1 MIQFLLYIFQV
12 KNKYTDDEVTVYAA
26 QTSFFIILSAIP
38 FIMVLLTVIQ
48 MIPSVSKADLL
59 SLLVSIMPQML
70 QSMVVQV
77 VDDLFTKSPG
87 KILSITALA
96 ALWSASKGMLSM
108 CKGLNRIY
116 ECPEKRGYLVSRLI
130 CTVYTFIFMVACVMS
145 LVLLVFGTS
154 LQHLIEKKIPI
165 LGAVTTYLIS
175 FRTLLSLGIL
185 TAIFMGFY
193 TFIPARK
200 QKARFQ
206 LPGAVFSTVCWIV
219 FSFAF
224 SIYFNNFSNYS
235 YMYGS
240 LTAIVLLMLW
250 IYFCICILFLGAEI
264 NFFYEKFAAGKS
276 KRHWERNSP

>member
-1 MIQFLLYIFQV
+1 MIIQFLLYAFQL
-12 KNKYTDDEVTVYAA
+12 KEKYTDDEVSVYAA
-26 QTSFFIILSAIP
+26 QTSFFIVLSAIP
-38 FIMVLLTVIQ
+38 FIMVLLTAIQ
-48 MIPSVSKADLL
+48 MIPTVSKADLL
-59 SLLVSIMPQML
+59 SLLVSLMPQML
-70 QSMVVQV
+70 KAAVVRV

-87 KILSITALA
+87 KILSITAMA

-116 ECPEKRGYLVSRLI
+116 GCQEKRGYLISRLI
-130 CTVYTFIFMVACVMS
+130 CTIYTFIFMVACVMS

-154 LQHLIEKKIPI
+154 LQNLIERKIPL

-175 FRTLLSLGIL
+175 FRALLAITIL
-185 TAIFMGFY
+185 TLIFMGFY

-206 LPGAVFSTVCWIV
+206 LPGAVFSTLCWIG
-219 FSFAF
+219 FSFVF
-224 SIYFNNFSNYS
+224 SIYFNHFSNFS

-250 IYFCICILFLGAEI
+250 IYFCICILFFGAEI
-264 NFFYEKFAAGKS
+264 NFFYEQWKT
-276 KRHWERNSP
+276 RNGEQ

>member
-1 MIQFLLYIFQV
+1 ML
-12 KNKYTDDEVTVYAA
+12 KAA
-26 QTSFFIILSAIP
+26 
-38 FIMVLLTVIQ
+38 
-48 MIPSVSKADLL
+48 
-59 SLLVSIMPQML
+59 
-70 QSMVVQV
+70 VVRV

-108 CKGLNRIY
+108 CRGLNRIY
-116 ECPEKRGYLVSRLI
+116 HCQEKRGYLLSRLI

-145 LVLLVFGTS
+145 LILLVFGS
-154 LQHLIEKKIPI
+154 ALQNFIVRRIPI
-165 LGAVTTYLIS
+165 LGTIITYLIS
-175 FRTLLSLGIL
+175 FRTLLALAIL
-185 TAIFMGFY
+185 TLIFIGFY
-193 TFIPARK
+193 TLIPARK

-206 LPGAVFSTVCWIV
+206 LPGAIFSTLCWIV

-224 SIYFNNFSNYS
+224 SIYFNHFSRFS

-264 NFFYEKFAAGKS
+264 NYLYERVKTGKNQQIQPKS
-276 KRHWERNSP
+276 SYTSS

>member
-1 MIQFLLYIFQV
+1 MIQALLFAFQI
-12 KNKYTDDEVTVYAA
+12 KDKYAEDEVSVYAA
-26 QTSFFIILSAIP
+26 QTSFFIVLSAFP
-38 FIMVLLTVIQ
+38 FIMVLLTAIQ

-59 SLLVSIMPQML
+59 SLLVSLMPQML
-70 QSMVVQV
+70 KAAVVRV

-108 CKGLNRIY
+108 CRGLNRIY
-116 ECPEKRGYLVSRLI
+116 GCQEKRGYLLSRLI

-145 LVLLVFGTS
+145 LVLLVFGS
-154 LQHLIEKKIPI
+154 ALQNVIIRKIPV
-165 LGAVTTYLIS
+165 LGTITTYLIS
-175 FRTLLSLGIL
+175 FRTLLALTIL
-185 TAIFMGFY
+185 TLIFIGFY
-193 TFIPARK
+193 TLIPARK

-206 LPGAVFSTVCWIV
+206 LPGAVFSPLCWIV

-224 SIYFNNFSNYS
+224 SIYFNHFSSFS

-250 IYFCICILFLGAEI
+250 IYFCICILFLGAGI
-264 NFFYEKFAAGKS
+264 NYFYERVKAGKQ
-276 KRHWERNSP
+276 E

>member
-1 MIQFLLYIFQV
+1 MIQFLLFAFQL
-12 KNKYTDDEVTVYAA
+12 KEKYTDDEVSVYAA
-26 QTSFFIILSAIP
+26 QTSFFIVLSAIP
-38 FIMVLLTVIQ
+38 FIMVLLTAIQ
-48 MIPSVSKADLL
+48 MIPSISKADLL
-59 SLLVSIMPQML
+59 SLLVSLMPQML
-70 QSMVVQV
+70 KAAVVRV

-116 ECPEKRGYLVSRLI
+116 GCQEKRGYLISRII

-145 LVLLVFGTS
+145 LILLVFGTS
-154 LQHLIEKKIPI
+154 LQNLIERKIPL
-165 LGAVTTYLIS
+165 LGAITTYLIS
-175 FRTLLSLGIL
+175 FRALLSLTIL
-185 TAIFMGFY
+185 TVIFMGFY

-206 LPGAVFSTVCWIV
+206 LPGAVFSTLCWIG
-219 FSFAF
+219 FSFVF

-250 IYFCICILFLGAEI
+250 IYFCICILFFGAEI
-264 NFFYEKFAAGKS
+264 NFFYEKWKT
-276 KRHWERNSP
+276 KEINMQNY

>member
-1 MIQFLLYIFQV
+1 MIIQFLLYAFQL
-12 KNKYTDDEVTVYAA
+12 KEKYTDDEVSVYAA
-26 QTSFFIILSAIP
+26 QTSFFIVLSAIP
-38 FIMVLLTVIQ
+38 FIMVLLTAIQ
-48 MIPSVSKADLL
+48 MIPTVSKADLL
-59 SLLVSIMPQML
+59 SLLVSLMPQML
-70 QSMVVQV
+70 KAAVVRV

-87 KILSITALA
+87 KILSITAMA

-116 ECPEKRGYLVSRLI
+116 GCQEKRGYLISRLI
-130 CTVYTFIFMVACVMS
+130 CTIYTFIFMVACVMS

-154 LQHLIEKKIPI
+154 LQNLIERKIPL

-175 FRTLLSLGIL
+175 FRALLALTIL
-185 TAIFMGFY
+185 TLIFMGFY

-206 LPGAVFSTVCWIV
+206 LPGAVFSTLCWIG
-219 FSFAF
+219 FSFVF
-224 SIYFNNFSNYS
+224 SIYFNHFSNFS

-250 IYFCICILFLGAEI
+250 IYFCICILFFGAEI
-264 NFFYEKFAAGKS
+264 NFFYEQWKT
-276 KRHWERNSP
+276 RNGEQ